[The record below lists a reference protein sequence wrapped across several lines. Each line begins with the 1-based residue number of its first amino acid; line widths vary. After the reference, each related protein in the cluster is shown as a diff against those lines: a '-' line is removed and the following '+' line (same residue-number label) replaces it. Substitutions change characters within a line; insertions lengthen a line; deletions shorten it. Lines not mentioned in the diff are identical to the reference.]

1 MQVYKHENNKRETI
15 MVVLITGAS
24 GGFGGVLAELLVKEG
39 LSVYGSCR
47 NPAAN
52 PQDPSFPMLAME
64 VTDEISVE
72 KCIHEVLEREGRID
86 VVVNCVHEMMI
97 GTVEEQTVD
106 EVKALYDT
114 NVFGALRVCQQ
125 VLPAMRKQG
134 SGLIINMSSLGG
146 LLAVPTMSAYTSSKF
161 ALEAMSEA
169 LYHELRGTG
178 IDVVIMQ
185 PVAMAMDR
193 PATGAHLHTVKNVAK
208 GSMSLRML
216 DRMERDTAASGLT
229 PEAVAKR
236 VHALITSS
244 KRPLRVPMDKARAL
258 SIVKRLAPQSVID
271 RMIGGLL

>member
-1 MQVYKHENNKRETI
+1 

-24 GGFGGVLAELLVKEG
+24 GGFGGVLGELLAKEG
-39 LSVYGSCR
+39 LTVYGTCR

-52 PQDPSFPMLAME
+52 TQAPSFPMLAME
-64 VTDEISVE
+64 VTDESSVE
-72 KCIHEVLEREGRID
+72 KCVMEILEREGRID
-86 VVVNCVHEMMI
+86 VVVNCVNEMMI

-134 SGLIINMSSLGG
+134 SGLIVNMSSLGG

-193 PATGAHLHTVKNVAK
+193 PATGAHLHTVNNVAA

-216 DRMERDTAASGLT
+216 KRMERDTAASGLT
-229 PEAVAKR
+229 PGAVAKR
-236 VHALITSS
+236 VHTLITSS
-244 KRPLRVPMDKARAL
+244 KRPLRVPMDKAKAL
-258 SIVKRLAPQSVID
+258 SIVKRLAPQAVID

>member
-1 MQVYKHENNKRETI
+1 

-24 GGFGGVLAELLVKEG
+24 GGFGRVLAELLVKEG
-39 LSVYGSCR
+39 LTVYGTCR
-47 NPAAN
+47 NLADHTEAA
-52 PQDPSFPMLAME
+52 SFPMLSME
-64 VTDEISVE
+64 VTDESSVE
-72 KCIHEVLEREGRID
+72 KCVLEVLDREGRID
-86 VVVNCVHEMMI
+86 VVVNCVNEMMI

-114 NVFGALRVCQQ
+114 NVFGALQVCQQ
-125 VLPAMRKQG
+125 VLPVMRKQG
-134 SGLIINMSSLGG
+134 SGLIVNMSSLGG
-146 LLAVPTMSAYTSSKF
+146 LLAVPTMSAYTSAKF

-193 PATGAHLHTVKNVAK
+193 PATGSHLHTVANVGP
-208 GSMSLRML
+208 GSPSLRML
-216 DRMERDTAASGLT
+216 DRMARDTAASGLT

-236 VHALITSS
+236 VYAVIKSS

-271 RMIGGLL
+271 RLIGGLL